1 MKFYPVIFLS
11 IFLLACDGSGE
22 AQIPEE
28 SSTESADLVGS
39 FNMRNREMREMILDE
54 SEKKNIELWINED
67 RSIGYYLA
75 DGESIDDIVTWVFAV
90 YWVNN

>member
-1 MKFYPVIFLS
+1 MKFYPVIILS
-11 IFLLACDGSGE
+11 IFLLACDGGGK
-22 AQIPEE
+22 AQISEE
-28 SSTESADLVGS
+28 PITESADLVGS

-54 SEKKNIELWINED
+54 SEKKNIEVWINDD

-75 DGESIDDIVTWVFAV
+75 DGDSIDDIVTWVFAV